1 MNSGLLSDVLGW
13 ISIGCWLGAQFPQV
27 LENIR
32 RQSCE
37 GLALPF
43 LFNWL
48 LGDFTNLI
56 GCILTHQLPFQTILA
71 TYFVSVDF
79 MLFSQYFYYRR
90 PGKKLEADGS
100 LPSSPI
106 QRYGIHGRRTSMEHE
121 HSHHYRELST
131 AAANVAIAAALAAS
145 ASEEEI
151 LQDHVKETNLKQ
163 RPVHRSSTSI
173 TRSEA
178 EEAEDEVD
186 EDALA
191 ALADSFHSDGG
202 RKRVSWSQERN
213 GSGRGGSTS
222 RTRSSGRVNVSTL
235 TPLYTASSAGIH
247 DTSTGVVTGRGRP
260 LERQIQIVD
269 SPIEINDLEGNAE
282 AAHRSVSRSVIR
294 ARRNSRASQRSARLV
309 FLGVWALFGIGTLSQ
324 RSKITRSSH
333 GVVLSEVPSPSS
345 LYPVAI
351 SGVLPSGSSEE
362 PILIGFTLEQS
373 TNGGPEEPSSE
384 RIIGRI
390 FAWTCTTLYLTSRL
404 PQIWKN
410 FVRKSVE
417 GLSMYL
423 FVFAFLGN
431 TFYVLSILS
440 SPMMSKPRPISTA
453 FLLESMP
460 YLLGSGGTLLFDVT
474 IVSQSFLYRPRPHV
488 HGHHHHQHSHT
499 RTHHRHRS
507 SYSRSRTNSYNPAQK
522 YGSMDSVPE
531 EERALLRS
539 PSSPTLVRD
548 RDFERGLGTSDGELS
563 SYAQTRRRRD
573 LSEDDE
579 RLAS

>member
-1 MNSGLLSDVLGW
+1 MSSGLLSDVLGW

-90 PGKKLEADGS
+90 PAKKLQVDGS

-106 QRYGIHGRRTSMEHE
+106 QRYGTRGRRTSTEHE

-145 ASEEEI
+145 ASEEQI
-151 LQDHVKETNLKQ
+151 LQDHAKETNWKQ
-163 RPVHRSSTSI
+163 RPAHRSSTSI

-202 RKRVSWSQERN
+202 RKRVSWSQERY
-213 GSGRGGSTS
+213 GSARGGSAS
-222 RTRSSGRVNVSTL
+222 RTRSSGRVNVSPL
-235 TPLYTASSAGIH
+235 TPMYTASSAGMPDNSVAI
-247 DTSTGVVTGRGRP
+247 VTGRGRP

-269 SPIEINDLEGNAE
+269 SPIEVNDLEGNAE
-282 AAHRSVSRSVIR
+282 VVHRSVSQSVVR

-324 RSKITRSSH
+324 RSQIIPESR
-333 GVVLSEVPSPSS
+333 GVVLSEVPSPSP
-345 LYPVAI
+345 LYPAAI
-351 SGVLPSGSSEE
+351 SNLLPSGSFKE
-362 PILIGFTLEQS
+362 PMFTDFTLEQS
-373 TNGGPEEPSSE
+373 TNSGPEEPSSE

-474 IVSQSFLYRPRPHV
+474 IVSQSLLYRPRHV

-499 RTHHRHRS
+499 HTHNRHRS
-507 SYSRSRTNSYNPAQK
+507 SYSRPRTSSYNPVQK
-522 YGSMDSVPE
+522 HGSMDSVPE

-539 PSSPTLVRD
+539 PSSPTYVRN
-548 RDFERGLGTSDGELS
+548 RDLERGLGTSDGECGLHV
-563 SYAQTRRRRD
+563 QTRLRKD
-573 LSEDDE
+573 PSEDDE